1 MPAFDLSFSDTK
13 VAFQHRSDAELK
25 KAKFIFSFFK
35 FPFLV
40 NYGPG
45 LTSFSLKV
53 GLPIKGIIKNTV
65 FGLFCGGETID
76 ECDNTVKHLWKNHVG
91 AILDYSVEGHET
103 EENFDAN
110 VEEIKHTI
118 QKATGHL
125 EYPFCVFK
133 PTGIARVALLE
144 KLDAG
149 QKLDNDELDEF
160 YKLKKRFEIL
170 AQTATESNI
179 PLLIDAE
186 ESWMQDT
193 VDSIANELMSKHN
206 YNKAIVFNTV
216 QLYRKGRVDFMKKC
230 IADAREKKYFLGF
243 KLVRGAYM
251 EKEADRA
258 LKMGYPNPIHD
269 SKGACDDD
277 YDAAVRLCIDNI
289 DIVSVCAGTHNENSS
304 FLLVKLLNE
313 AGLEPNDPRIW
324 FAQLYGMSDNISF
337 NLAAK
342 GYNVAKYLPYG
353 PIQAVM
359 PYLGRRAKENSSMA
373 GQMGRELSLIV
384 QELRRRK
391 L

>member
-1 MPAFDLSFSDTK
+1 M
-13 VAFQHRSDAELK
+13 
-25 KAKFIFSFFK
+25 
-35 FPFLV
+35 
-40 NYGPG
+40 
-45 LTSFSLKV
+45 
-53 GLPIKGIIKNTV
+53 
-65 FGLFCGGETID
+65 
-76 ECDNTVKHLWKNHVG
+76 
-91 AILDYSVEGHET
+91 
-103 EENFDAN
+103 
-110 VEEIKHTI
+110 
-118 QKATGHL
+118 
-125 EYPFCVFK
+125 
-133 PTGIARVALLE
+133 
-144 KLDAG
+144 
-149 QKLDNDELDEF
+149 
-160 YKLKKRFEIL
+160 
-170 AQTATESNI
+170 
-179 PLLIDAE
+179 
-186 ESWMQDT
+186 
-193 VDSIANELMSKHN
+193 
-206 YNKAIVFNTV
+206 
-216 QLYRKGRVDFMKKC
+216 C
-230 IADAREKKYFLGF
+230 IRDR
-243 KLVRGAYM
+243 